1 MRVAEPIRLYP
12 PGFSVPE
19 SGLYWA
25 IHGKHRFHHLVLALE
40 RESFPSCRT
49 CGSCV
54 RFTLAQRLHHFAEV
68 WDLAGPNLTLLEL
81 EPKQRVS

>member
-25 IHGKHRFHHLVLALE
+25 IHTEHRSDHLVLALE
-40 RESFPSCRT
+40 KESFPSCRT

-54 RFTLAQRLHHFAEV
+54 RFTLAQRLDHFAED
-68 WDLAGPNLTLLEL
+68 WDLAGPNLTLLE
-81 EPKQRVS
+81 PKPKRRVA